1 LLLRNDALEISVYDQ
16 RVSRAVT
23 LGSERVMP
31 TYNINVRTASHIADT
46 TPVERTTLGEL
57 RLEMARFVGELLK
70 DHAELI
76 WEDQDWQV
84 DVTDEAG
91 LILYVLN
98 VSANEAAAT
107 TGTILRE

>member
-1 LLLRNDALEISVYDQ
+1 
-16 RVSRAVT
+16 
-23 LGSERVMP
+23 MP
-31 TYNINVRTASHIADT
+31 KYNINVRTASHIADT
-46 TPVERTTLGEL
+46 TAIERPTLDEL

-84 DVTDEAG
+84 DVSDEAG

-98 VSANEAAAT
+98 VSASETAAT
-107 TGTILRE
+107 TGSLSRG